1 MDVLDEILG
10 SLRLSGGVVIDGEF
24 TGEFCVSAEFTPGHF
39 EPFFPVP
46 EKLMSYHYVRSGRLV
61 VEVDGMEP
69 VTLDA
74 GDIAI
79 LPRNDPHRL
88 ESRPGLRPTDAS
100 EISRVTADG
109 VHRVT
114 TGTDGPK
121 AEIWCGF
128 LATEKGSEHPLLDA
142 LTRR

>member
-24 TGEFCVSAEFTPGHF
+24 TGEFCVNAEFTPGHF

-69 VTLDA
+69 VTSTRGTSPSSRA
-74 GDIAI
+74 TIRIA
-79 LPRNDPHRL
+79 
-88 ESRPGLRPTDAS
+88 
-100 EISRVTADG
+100 
-109 VHRVT
+109 
-114 TGTDGPK
+114 
-121 AEIWCGF
+121 
-128 LATEKGSEHPLLDA
+128 
-142 LTRR
+142 